1 MHCGTGREA
10 ANRGDGN
17 PPLAGELP
25 PGGMQI
31 LIDPEC
37 HEITIMTN
45 SQSVNDR
52 TSSSN
57 RAGEASGSAINRN
70 DMADTGE
77 EEAESDSDTRRY
89 TRVKGHESATNCKL
103 KPAI

>member
-17 PPLAGELP
+17 PPSAGELP

-77 EEAESDSDTRRY
+77 EEAESDSDTGRY
-89 TRVKGHESATNCKL
+89 ARVKGHESATNCKL